1 MLTKTTVTK
10 TTVTNTIDNKGALSP
25 FYIMKGILKKMAYK
39 LHRYNQKKVASKMKK
54 YELEL
59 TVKGLAKSL
68 NDFMEKGRKSDMTEG
83 FTNFLAKSG
92 YQIERKNKK
101 GKKIKGVSVRVSGLT
116 KDELIKKIGA
126 YNKLL
131 NELEKGNKRYENLKK
146 MAERYNVSPRLMQ
159 KIFEYMHESA
169 IENYLDSDQIIKTM
183 QMYKGDW
190 ENFSKAEFKKL
201 VDDFINKKAKQ
212 QQEINLDKMFEELK
226 SEQK

>member
-1 MLTKTTVTK
+1 
-10 TTVTNTIDNKGALSP
+10 
-25 FYIMKGILKKMAYK
+25 MAYK
-39 LHRYNQKKVASKMKK
+39 LKRYNQQKVASKMNR
-54 YELEL
+54 YELKL

-68 NDFMEKGRKSDMTEG
+68 NDFMEKGRKSDMTES
-83 FTNFLAKSG
+83 FKNFLAKSG

-101 GKKIKGVSVRVSGLT
+101 GKNIKGVSVRVSGLT

-146 MAERYNVSPRLMQ
+146 MAERFDVSPQLMK

-169 IENYLDSDQIIKTM
+169 IENYMDSEQIIESLRLNV
-183 QMYKGDW
+183 GEW
-190 ENFSKAEFKKL
+190 EKFSKAEFKKL

>member
-1 MLTKTTVTK
+1 M
-10 TTVTNTIDNKGALSP
+10 
-25 FYIMKGILKKMAYK
+25 
-39 LHRYNQKKVASKMKK
+39 
-54 YELEL
+54 
-59 TVKGLAKSL
+59 
-68 NDFMEKGRKSDMTEG
+68 
-83 FTNFLAKSG
+83 
-92 YQIERKNKK
+92 
-101 GKKIKGVSVRVSGLT
+101 T

-146 MAERYNVSPRLMQ
+146 MAERYDVSPQLMQ

-183 QMYKGDW
+183 QMYTGDW

-212 QQEINLDKMFEELK
+212 QQEINLDEMFEELK
-226 SEQK
+226 REQK

>member
-1 MLTKTTVTK
+1 MIKR
-10 TTVTNTIDNKGALSP
+10 
-25 FYIMKGILKKMAYK
+25 GINAPLITEGKIKMAYK

-83 FTNFLAKSG
+83 FKNFLAKSG
-92 YQIERKNKK
+92 YQVERKNKK
-101 GKKIKGVSVRVSGLT
+101 GKKIKGVSVRVSGLS

-131 NELEKGNKRYENLKK
+131 NELEKGHKRYENLKK
-146 MAERYNVSPRLMQ
+146 MAERFGVSPELMR
-159 KIFEYMHESA
+159 KIFDYIHESA
-169 IENYLDSDQIIKTM
+169 IENYMDSEQIIESM
-183 QMYKGDW
+183 RLNVGEW
-190 ENFSKAEFKKL
+190 ENFSKTEFKKL

-212 QQEINLDKMFEELK
+212 QQEINLDTMFDELK
-226 SEQK
+226 REQK

>member
-1 MLTKTTVTK
+1 
-10 TTVTNTIDNKGALSP
+10 
-25 FYIMKGILKKMAYK
+25 MAYK

-68 NDFMEKGRKSDMTEG
+68 NDFMEKGRKADMTEG
-83 FTNFLAKSG
+83 FKNFLAKSG

-101 GKKIKGVSVRVSGLT
+101 GKKIKGVSERISGLT
-116 KDELIKKIGA
+116 KDQLIKKIGA

-131 NELEKGNKRYENLKK
+131 NELEKGNKQYENLKK
-146 MAERYNVSPRLMQ
+146 MAERFDVSPQLMK

-169 IENYLDSDQIIKTM
+169 IENYMDSEQIIESLRM
-183 QMYKGDW
+183 NVGEW
-190 ENFSKAEFKKL
+190 ENFSKAEFKKM

-212 QQEINLDKMFEELK
+212 QQEINLDTMFDELK
-226 SEQK
+226 REQK

>member
-1 MLTKTTVTK
+1 
-10 TTVTNTIDNKGALSP
+10 
-25 FYIMKGILKKMAYK
+25 MAYK
-39 LHRYNQKKVASKMKK
+39 LHRYNQKKVASKMKR

-68 NDFMEKGRKSDMTEG
+68 NDFMEKGRKADMTES

-101 GKKIKGVSVRVSGLT
+101 GKKIKGVSVSVSGLT

-146 MAERYNVSPRLMQ
+146 MAERFDVSPQLMK

-183 QMYKGDW
+183 QMYKGEW

-212 QQEINLDKMFEELK
+212 QQEINLDKMFKELK

>member
-1 MLTKTTVTK
+1 
-10 TTVTNTIDNKGALSP
+10 
-25 FYIMKGILKKMAYK
+25 MAYK
-39 LHRYNQKKVASKMKK
+39 LHRYNQTKVASKMKRN
-54 YELEL
+54 ELEL

-83 FTNFLAKSG
+83 FKNFLAKSG
-92 YQIERKNKK
+92 YQIERKNKN
-101 GKKIKGVSVRVSGLT
+101 GKKIKGVSARVSGLT

-146 MAERYNVSPRLMQ
+146 MAERYDVSPQLMR

-169 IENYLDSDQIIKTM
+169 IENYLDSDQIIKTL

-190 ENFSKAEFKKL
+190 ENFSKAEFKKI

-226 SEQK
+226 REQK

>member
-1 MLTKTTVTK
+1 
-10 TTVTNTIDNKGALSP
+10 
-25 FYIMKGILKKMAYK
+25 MAYK
-39 LHRYNQKKVASKMKK
+39 LHRYNQKKVASKMKR
-54 YELEL
+54 YELEM

-68 NDFMEKGRKSDMTEG
+68 NDFMEKGRKADMTEA

-101 GKKIKGVSVRVSGLT
+101 GKKIKGVSVRVSGLS

-131 NELEKGNKRYENLKK
+131 NELEKGDKRYENLKE
-146 MAERYNVSPRLMQ
+146 MAERYDVSPQLMK

-169 IENYLDSDQIIKTM
+169 IEQYMDSEQIIKTLREF
-183 QMYKGDW
+183 KGDW
-190 ENFSKAEFKKL
+190 ENLSKAEFKKL

-226 SEQK
+226 REQK

>member
-1 MLTKTTVTK
+1 
-10 TTVTNTIDNKGALSP
+10 
-25 FYIMKGILKKMAYK
+25 MAYK
-39 LHRYNQKKVASKMKK
+39 LHRYNQKKVASKMKR

-68 NDFMEKGRKSDMTEG
+68 NDFMEKGRKSDITEG
-83 FTNFLAKSG
+83 FKNFLAKSG

-101 GKKIKGVSVRVSGLT
+101 GKKISGVSVRVSGLT

-146 MAERYNVSPRLMQ
+146 MAERYEVSPRLMQ

-183 QMYKGDW
+183 EMYKGDW
-190 ENFSKAEFKKL
+190 ENFSKAEFKKM

-212 QQEINLDKMFEELK
+212 QQEINLDTMFDELK
-226 SEQK
+226 RNQK

>member
-1 MLTKTTVTK
+1 
-10 TTVTNTIDNKGALSP
+10 
-25 FYIMKGILKKMAYK
+25 MAYK
-39 LHRYNQKKVASKMKK
+39 LKRYQQKKVASKMKR

-68 NDFMEKGRKSDMTEG
+68 NDFMEKGRKADMTES

-101 GKKIKGVSVRVSGLT
+101 GKKISGVSVRVSGLT

-131 NELEKGNKRYENLKK
+131 NELEQGNKRFENLKK
-146 MAERYNVSPRLMQ
+146 MAERYDVSPQLMK

-169 IENYLDSDQIIKTM
+169 IEKYMDSEQIIETLRVN
-183 QMYKGDW
+183 KGDW
-190 ENFSKAEFKKL
+190 ESYSKAEFKKM
-201 VDDFINKKAKQ
+201 VDEFINKKAKH

-226 SEQK
+226 REQK

>member
-1 MLTKTTVTK
+1 
-10 TTVTNTIDNKGALSP
+10 
-25 FYIMKGILKKMAYK
+25 MAYK
-39 LHRYNQKKVASKMKK
+39 LHRYNQKKVASKMKRH
-54 YELEL
+54 ELEL

-68 NDFMEKGRKSDMTEG
+68 NDFMEKGRKSDMTEV
-83 FTNFLAKSG
+83 FKNYLAKSG
-92 YQIERKNKK
+92 YRIERKNKK
-101 GKKIKGVSVRVSGLT
+101 GKKISGVSARVSGLT

-131 NELEKGNKRYENLKK
+131 NELEKGNKLYENLKK
-146 MAERYNVSPRLMQ
+146 MAERFEVSPQLMK

-169 IENYLDSDQIIKTM
+169 IEKYMNSEQIIESLRM
-183 QMYKGDW
+183 NVGEW

-226 SEQK
+226 REQK

>member
-1 MLTKTTVTK
+1 
-10 TTVTNTIDNKGALSP
+10 
-25 FYIMKGILKKMAYK
+25 MAYK
-39 LHRYNQKKVASKMKK
+39 LKRYNQKKPASKMKR

-59 TVKGLAKSL
+59 AVKGLAKSL
-68 NDFMEKGRKSDMTEG
+68 NDVMEKGRKSDMTEV
-83 FTNFLAKSG
+83 FKNFLAKSG

-101 GKKIKGVSVRVSGLT
+101 GKNIKGVSERVSGLS

-131 NELEKGNKRYENLKK
+131 NEIEKGNKQYENLKK
-146 MAERYNVSPRLMQ
+146 MAERFEVSPQLMK

-169 IENYLDSDQIIKTM
+169 IEKYMDSEQIVESLRM
-183 QMYKGDW
+183 NVGEW
-190 ENFSKAEFKKL
+190 ENFSKAEFKKM

-212 QQEINLDKMFEELK
+212 QQEINLDKMFKELK

>member
-1 MLTKTTVTK
+1 
-10 TTVTNTIDNKGALSP
+10 
-25 FYIMKGILKKMAYK
+25 MK
-39 LHRYNQKKVASKMKK
+39 R

-68 NDFMEKGRKSDMTEG
+68 NDFMEKGRKSDMTES
-83 FTNFLAKSG
+83 FKNFLAKSG

-101 GKKIKGVSVRVSGLT
+101 GKNIKGVSVRVSGLT

-146 MAERYNVSPRLMQ
+146 MAERFDVSPQLMK

-169 IENYLDSDQIIKTM
+169 IENYMDSEQIIESLRLNV
-183 QMYKGDW
+183 GEW
-190 ENFSKAEFKKL
+190 EKFSKAEFKKL

>member
-1 MLTKTTVTK
+1 
-10 TTVTNTIDNKGALSP
+10 
-25 FYIMKGILKKMAYK
+25 MAYK
-39 LHRYNQKKVASKMKK
+39 LKRYQQKKVASKMKK

-68 NDFMEKGRKSDMTEG
+68 NDFMEKGRKSDMTDS
-83 FTNFLAKSG
+83 FKNFLAKSG

-101 GKKIKGVSVRVSGLT
+101 GKKINGVSVRVSGLT
-116 KDELIKKIGA
+116 KDDLIKKIGA

-146 MAERYNVSPRLMQ
+146 MAENFDVSPQLMK

-169 IENYLDSDQIIKTM
+169 IEQYMDSEQIIETLRE
-183 QMYKGDW
+183 YKGDW

-212 QQEINLDKMFEELK
+212 QQEINLDTMFEELK
-226 SEQK
+226 KEQK

>member
-1 MLTKTTVTK
+1 
-10 TTVTNTIDNKGALSP
+10 
-25 FYIMKGILKKMAYK
+25 MAYK

-83 FTNFLAKSG
+83 FKNFLAKSG

-101 GKKIKGVSVRVSGLT
+101 GKNIKGVSVRVSGLT

-131 NELEKGNKRYENLKK
+131 NELEKGNKQYENLKK
-146 MAERYNVSPRLMQ
+146 MAERYDVSPQLMQ
-159 KIFEYMHESA
+159 KIFEYMHEST

-183 QMYKGDW
+183 QMYKGEW
-190 ENFSKAEFKKL
+190 ENFSKAEFKKMI
-201 VDDFINKKAKQ
+201 DDFINKKAKQ
-212 QQEINLDKMFEELK
+212 QQEINLDTMFEELK
-226 SEQK
+226 REQK

>member
-1 MLTKTTVTK
+1 M
-10 TTVTNTIDNKGALSP
+10 S
-25 FYIMKGILKKMAYK
+25 YK
-39 LHRYNQKKVASKMKK
+39 LKRYNQRKAASKMKR

-68 NDFMEKGRKSDMTEG
+68 NDFMEKGRKADISDA
-83 FTNFLAKSG
+83 FKNFLAKSG
-92 YQIERKNKK
+92 YQIERKNKN
-101 GKKIKGVSVRVSGLT
+101 GKKIKGVSERVSGLT

-146 MAERYNVSPRLMQ
+146 MAERYDVSPRLMQ

-169 IENYLDSDQIIKTM
+169 IENYLDSDQIIETL
-183 QMYKGDW
+183 QMHRGEW
-190 ENFSKAEFKKL
+190 ENFSKAEFKKI

-212 QQEINLDKMFEELK
+212 QQEINLDKMFKELK

>member
-1 MLTKTTVTK
+1 MAHK
-10 TTVTNTIDNKGALSP
+10 
-25 FYIMKGILKKMAYK
+25 LK
-39 LHRYNQKKVASKMKK
+39 RYQQKKVASKMKR

-68 NDFMEKGRKSDMTEG
+68 NDFMEKGRKSDMTEA
-83 FTNFLAKSG
+83 FNNFLAKSG
-92 YQIERKNKK
+92 YQIKRKNKK
-101 GKKIKGVSVRVSGLT
+101 GKNIKGVSVRVSGLT

-146 MAERYNVSPRLMQ
+146 MAEKFDVSPRLMQ

-169 IENYLDSDQIIKTM
+169 IEKYMDSEQIVETLRM
-183 QMYKGDW
+183 NVGEW
-190 ENFSKAEFKKL
+190 ENFSKAEFKKI

-212 QQEINLDKMFEELK
+212 QQEINLDKMFDELK
-226 SEQK
+226 KEQK

>member
-1 MLTKTTVTK
+1 MT
-10 TTVTNTIDNKGALSP
+10 
-25 FYIMKGILKKMAYK
+25 YK
-39 LHRYNQKKVASKMKK
+39 LHRYKQKKVASKMKR

-68 NDFMEKGRKSDMTEG
+68 NDFMEKGRKADMTEA
-83 FTNFLAKSG
+83 FKNFLAKSG
-92 YQIERKNKK
+92 YQIERKNKN

-131 NELEKGNKRYENLKK
+131 NELEKGDKRYENLKE
-146 MAERYNVSPRLMQ
+146 MAERYDVSPRLMQ

-190 ENFSKAEFKKL
+190 ENFSKAEFKKI

-212 QQEINLDKMFEELK
+212 QQEINLDTMFEELK
-226 SEQK
+226 KKQK

>member
-1 MLTKTTVTK
+1 
-10 TTVTNTIDNKGALSP
+10 
-25 FYIMKGILKKMAYK
+25 MAYK
-39 LHRYNQKKVASKMKK
+39 LHRYNQKKVASKMKR

-83 FTNFLAKSG
+83 FKNFLAKSG

-131 NELEKGNKRYENLKK
+131 NELEKGNKRYENLKQ
-146 MAERYNVSPRLMQ
+146 MAVLYGVSPRLMQ

-190 ENFSKAEFKKL
+190 ENFSKAEFKKI

>member
-1 MLTKTTVTK
+1 
-10 TTVTNTIDNKGALSP
+10 
-25 FYIMKGILKKMAYK
+25 MAYK

-68 NDFMEKGRKSDMTEG
+68 NDFMEKGRKSDMTDA
-83 FTNFLAKSG
+83 FKNFLAKSG
-92 YQIERKNKK
+92 YQIERKNKN

-146 MAERYNVSPRLMQ
+146 MAERYDVSPRLMQ

-169 IENYLDSDQIIKTM
+169 IENYLDSDQIIETL
-183 QMYKGDW
+183 QMHKGEW
-190 ENFSKAEFKKL
+190 ENFSKAEFKKI

-212 QQEINLDKMFEELK
+212 QQEINLDKMFDELK
-226 SEQK
+226 KEQK

>member
-1 MLTKTTVTK
+1 
-10 TTVTNTIDNKGALSP
+10 
-25 FYIMKGILKKMAYK
+25 MAYK

-83 FTNFLAKSG
+83 FKNFLAKSG

-101 GKKIKGVSVRVSGLT
+101 GKKTIGVSVRVSGLT
-116 KDELIKKIGA
+116 KDELIKKIGV

-146 MAERYNVSPRLMQ
+146 MAERYDVSPRLMQ

-190 ENFSKAEFKKL
+190 ENFSKAEFKKM
-201 VDDFINKKAKQ
+201 VDDFINKKAKH
-212 QQEINLDKMFEELK
+212 QQEINLDTLFDELK
-226 SEQK
+226 REQK

>member
-1 MLTKTTVTK
+1 
-10 TTVTNTIDNKGALSP
+10 
-25 FYIMKGILKKMAYK
+25 MAYK
-39 LHRYNQKKVASKMKK
+39 LHRYNQKKVASKMKR

-83 FTNFLAKSG
+83 FKNFLAKSG

-131 NELEKGNKRYENLKK
+131 NELEKGDKRYENLKK
-146 MAERYNVSPRLMQ
+146 MAEKYDVSPQLMK

-190 ENFSKAEFKKL
+190 ENFSKAEFKKM
-201 VDDFINKKAKQ
+201 VDDFINKKAKH
-212 QQEINLDKMFEELK
+212 QQEINLDTMFDELK
-226 SEQK
+226 RIQNEKI

>member
-1 MLTKTTVTK
+1 
-10 TTVTNTIDNKGALSP
+10 
-25 FYIMKGILKKMAYK
+25 MAYK
-39 LHRYNQKKVASKMKK
+39 LHRYNQKKVASKMNR

-68 NDFMEKGRKSDMTEG
+68 NDFMEKGRKTDMTEG
-83 FTNFLAKSG
+83 FKNFLAKSG

-131 NELEKGNKRYENLKK
+131 NEIEKGDKLYENLKK
-146 MAERYNVSPRLMQ
+146 MAERYDVSPQLMR

-183 QMYKGDW
+183 QMYKGEW
-190 ENFSKAEFKKL
+190 ENFSKAEFKKI

-212 QQEINLDKMFEELK
+212 QQEINLDTMFDELK
-226 SEQK
+226 REQK

>member
-1 MLTKTTVTK
+1 MPLLITER
-10 TTVTNTIDNKGALSP
+10 N
-25 FYIMKGILKKMAYK
+25 FKMAYK
-39 LHRYNQKKVASKMKK
+39 LHRYNQQKVASKMNKR
-54 YELEL
+54 ELET

-68 NDFMEKGRKSDMTEG
+68 NDFMEKGRKADMTEA
-83 FTNFLAKSG
+83 FKNFLAKSG
-92 YQIERKNKK
+92 YQIERKNKN
-101 GKKIKGVSVRVSGLT
+101 GKNIKGVSVRVSGLT

-146 MAERYNVSPRLMQ
+146 MAERYDVSPKLMQ

-183 QMYKGDW
+183 QMYKGEW
-190 ENFSKAEFKKL
+190 ENFSKAEFKKM

-226 SEQK
+226 REQK

>member
-1 MLTKTTVTK
+1 
-10 TTVTNTIDNKGALSP
+10 
-25 FYIMKGILKKMAYK
+25 MAYK
-39 LHRYNQKKVASKMKK
+39 LHRYNQKKVASKMKR

-68 NDFMEKGRKSDMTEG
+68 NDFMEKGRKSDITEG
-83 FTNFLAKSG
+83 FKNFIAKSG

-101 GKKIKGVSVRVSGLT
+101 GKKISGVSVRVSGLT

-131 NELEKGNKRYENLKK
+131 NELEKGNKQYENLKK
-146 MAERYNVSPRLMQ
+146 MAERFDVSPRLMQ

-169 IENYLDSDQIIKTM
+169 IENYLDSDQIIETL
-183 QMYKGDW
+183 QMHKGEW
-190 ENFSKAEFKKL
+190 ENFSKAEFKKI

-212 QQEINLDKMFEELK
+212 QQEINLDKMFDELK
-226 SEQK
+226 KEQK

>member
-1 MLTKTTVTK
+1 
-10 TTVTNTIDNKGALSP
+10 
-25 FYIMKGILKKMAYK
+25 MAYK
-39 LHRYNQKKVASKMKK
+39 LKRYQQKKVASKMKK

-68 NDFMEKGRKSDMTEG
+68 NDFMEKGRKNDITEP
-83 FTNFLAKSG
+83 FKNFLAKSG

-146 MAERYNVSPRLMQ
+146 MAERYNVSTQLMK

-169 IENYLDSDQIIKTM
+169 IENYLVSDQIIETM
-183 QMYKGDW
+183 RMYKGEL
-190 ENFSKAEFKKL
+190 ENFSKAEFKKI

-212 QQEINLDKMFEELK
+212 QQEINLDEMFEELK
-226 SEQK
+226 REQK

>member
-1 MLTKTTVTK
+1 
-10 TTVTNTIDNKGALSP
+10 
-25 FYIMKGILKKMAYK
+25 MAYK
-39 LHRYNQKKVASKMKK
+39 LHRYNQKKVASKMKR

-68 NDFMEKGRKSDMTEG
+68 NDFMEKGRKSDMTES
-83 FTNFLAKSG
+83 FKNFLAKSG

-101 GKKIKGVSVRVSGLT
+101 GKNIKGVSVRVSGLT

-146 MAERYNVSPRLMQ
+146 MAERYEVSPRLMQ

-183 QMYKGDW
+183 EMYKGEW
-190 ENFSKAEFKKL
+190 ENFSKAEFKKI

-212 QQEINLDKMFEELK
+212 QQEINLDTMFNDLK
-226 SEQK
+226 KEQK

>member
-1 MLTKTTVTK
+1 
-10 TTVTNTIDNKGALSP
+10 
-25 FYIMKGILKKMAYK
+25 MAYK

-68 NDFMEKGRKSDMTEG
+68 NDFMEKGRKSDITEG
-83 FTNFLAKSG
+83 FKNFLAKSG

-101 GKKIKGVSVRVSGLT
+101 GKKISGVSVRVSGLT

-146 MAERYNVSPRLMQ
+146 MAEKYDVSPQLMK

-190 ENFSKAEFKKL
+190 ENFSKAEFKKM
-201 VDDFINKKAKQ
+201 VDDFINKKAKH
-212 QQEINLDKMFEELK
+212 QQEINLDKMFKELK
-226 SEQK
+226 RDQK

>member
-1 MLTKTTVTK
+1 M
-10 TTVTNTIDNKGALSP
+10 S
-25 FYIMKGILKKMAYK
+25 YK
-39 LHRYNQKKVASKMKK
+39 LKRYNQRKAASKMKR

-68 NDFMEKGRKSDMTEG
+68 NDFMEKGRKADISDA
-83 FTNFLAKSG
+83 FKNFLAKSG
-92 YQIERKNKK
+92 YQIERKNKN

-146 MAERYNVSPRLMQ
+146 MAERYDVSPRLMQ

-169 IENYLDSDQIIKTM
+169 IENYLDSDQIIETL
-183 QMYKGDW
+183 QMHRGEW
-190 ENFSKAEFKKL
+190 ENFSKAEFKKI
-201 VDDFINKKAKQ
+201 VDEFINKKAKQ

-226 SEQK
+226 MEQK

>member
-1 MLTKTTVTK
+1 
-10 TTVTNTIDNKGALSP
+10 
-25 FYIMKGILKKMAYK
+25 MAYK
-39 LHRYNQKKVASKMKK
+39 LKRYQQKKVASKMKK
-54 YELEL
+54 YELEM

-68 NDFMEKGRKSDMTEG
+68 NDFMEKGRKVDMTDG
-83 FTNFLAKSG
+83 FKNFLAKSG
-92 YQIERKNKK
+92 YQIERKDKK
-101 GKKIKGVSVRVSGLT
+101 GKKTIGVSDRVSGLT

-169 IENYLDSDQIIKTM
+169 IENYLDSDQVIKTM
-183 QMYKGDW
+183 QMYKGEW
-190 ENFSKAEFKKL
+190 ENFSKAEFKKM

-212 QQEINLDKMFEELK
+212 QQEINLDTMFDELK
-226 SEQK
+226 REQK

>member
-1 MLTKTTVTK
+1 
-10 TTVTNTIDNKGALSP
+10 
-25 FYIMKGILKKMAYK
+25 MAYK
-39 LHRYNQKKVASKMKK
+39 LHRYNQKKVASKMKR

-68 NDFMEKGRKSDMTEG
+68 NDFMEKGRKSDMTES
-83 FTNFLAKSG
+83 FKNFLAKSG

-101 GKKIKGVSVRVSGLT
+101 GKKINGVSVRVSGLT

-131 NELEKGNKRYENLKK
+131 NELEKGNKRYENLKE
-146 MAERYNVSPRLMQ
+146 MAERYDVSPRLMQ

-183 QMYKGDW
+183 QMYNGEW
-190 ENFSKAEFKKL
+190 ENFSKAEFKKI

>member
-1 MLTKTTVTK
+1 
-10 TTVTNTIDNKGALSP
+10 
-25 FYIMKGILKKMAYK
+25 MAYK
-39 LHRYNQKKVASKMKK
+39 LKRYQQKKVASKMKR

-68 NDFMEKGRKSDMTEG
+68 NDFMEKGRKSDMTES
-83 FTNFLAKSG
+83 FKNFLAKSG
-92 YQIERKNKK
+92 YQIERKNKN

-146 MAERYNVSPRLMQ
+146 MAERFDVSPQLMR
-159 KIFEYMHESA
+159 KIFDYMHESA
-169 IENYLDSDQIIKTM
+169 IEQYMDSEQIIETLRM
-183 QMYKGDW
+183 NVGEW
-190 ENFSKAEFKKL
+190 ENFSKTEFKKM

-212 QQEINLDKMFEELK
+212 QQEINLDTMFDELK
-226 SEQK
+226 RIQK

>member
-1 MLTKTTVTK
+1 
-10 TTVTNTIDNKGALSP
+10 
-25 FYIMKGILKKMAYK
+25 MAYK
-39 LHRYNQKKVASKMKK
+39 LHRYNQKKVASKMKRN
-54 YELEL
+54 ELEL

-68 NDFMEKGRKSDMTEG
+68 NDFMEKGRKADMTEA
-83 FTNFLAKSG
+83 FKNFLAKSG
-92 YQIERKNKK
+92 YQIERKNKN

-131 NELEKGNKRYENLKK
+131 NELEKGDKRYENLKK
-146 MAERYNVSPRLMQ
+146 MAERYDVSPQLMR
-159 KIFEYMHESA
+159 KIFEYIHESA
-169 IENYLDSDQIIKTM
+169 IENYLDSDQIIETM
-183 QMYKGDW
+183 QMYKGEW
-190 ENFSKAEFKKL
+190 ENFSKAEFKKI

>member
-1 MLTKTTVTK
+1 
-10 TTVTNTIDNKGALSP
+10 
-25 FYIMKGILKKMAYK
+25 MAYK
-39 LHRYNQKKVASKMKK
+39 LKRYNQKKVASKMKR

-68 NDFMEKGRKSDMTEG
+68 NDFMEKGRKSDMTES
-83 FTNFLAKSG
+83 FKNFLAKSG

-101 GKKIKGVSVRVSGLT
+101 GKNIKGVSVRVSGLT

-146 MAERYNVSPRLMQ
+146 MAERYDVSPRLMQ

-190 ENFSKAEFKKL
+190 ENFSKAEFKKI

-212 QQEINLDKMFEELK
+212 QQEINLDKMFKELK